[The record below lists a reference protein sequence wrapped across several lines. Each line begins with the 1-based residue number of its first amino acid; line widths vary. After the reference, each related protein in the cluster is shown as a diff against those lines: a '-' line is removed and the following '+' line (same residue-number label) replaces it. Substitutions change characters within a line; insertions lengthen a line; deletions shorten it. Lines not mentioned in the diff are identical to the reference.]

1 MNAVKLIVRS
11 AAYYWRTHL
20 GVAAG
25 AAVATAVLVGA
36 LVVGDSVRYTL
47 GTLALRRLGQT
58 TLAMSSA
65 DRFFRAEGADLDDFN
80 RIHPRKD
87 ALAGTPPTDLAAAMQ
102 ADLHAPLAPLL
113 LLDGS
118 ARTPDSTGLANQV
131 QVVGADGRFWAIGG
145 VADPLAGPASDD
157 TVINDHL
164 ARQLG
169 VGVGDV
175 VLLRVPVPSGLPREA
190 PLSTDRDAVV
200 AIRATVRAII
210 DDSHFGRFSLRANQ
224 LAPQSAFVQLAKLQQ
239 AVKLAGK
246 ANVLLVAGAG
256 DPRAPT
262 VAQADAA
269 LRKHL
274 SLADVGLQLRD
285 LGGGVLELRTG
296 RVFLDGDVGR
306 AALAVEHAMG
316 VLAYFVD
323 EVRLGDRAA
332 PYCILAGMDA
342 NRPGRPASP
351 VPSEMGDDE
360 IILNSWLADDLAA
373 RPGDKVTLTYRTL
386 GPLRMLEAAA
396 ATFRVRG
403 VVPIAG
409 AADDPNLMP
418 DFPGLADVKNCL
430 DWRPGVEVDT
440 HKLRPKDVDYW
451 NARRGTPKAFLTL
464 PAAQKM
470 WANRFGQL
478 TAVRYARSMGILPMS
493 TTGILP
499 VSSMGIL
506 PVQRTAKTTQ
516 GQDGPATHGQ
526 DGHAT
531 TRTTGILPVSSTGGT
546 PMLLPESTDQLAAE
560 ILRRI
565 DPRQIGM
572 YFTPVRQQALAA
584 AEPTSDFGGLFLGLS
599 FFLIIASVMLTG
611 LLFVFGI
618 EQRSRQVGLLLA
630 LGFGPWR
637 VRRWMLAE
645 GLVLAV
651 VGAIVGAAA
660 GLGYTRV
667 VLAGLATVWRGAAAS
682 SKILYHAEP
691 ATVVTGAAIG
701 VAVAV
706 VAMLITLWLQGRATP
721 RELLS
726 AGAQG
731 RLSGP
736 AGRGKRRAGLLVGG
750 LCIGGAIALVKS
762 AGSATGMAAAGAFFG
777 AGSMVLLGGLSLCY
791 CLLAKLGDSRRAG
804 PVSIAALGVRSTG
817 LRRWRSLTTA
827 GLLACGIFLVA
838 AVEVFRQDPHTAALN
853 RSSGT
858 GGFALYGESAVPI
871 LHDLNAV
878 ARGGQTAGGPQL
890 PAIDPNELAG
900 VSFVELRLHEGDD
913 ASCLNLNRAQSPRV
927 LGVKAAKLDGR
938 FSFVER
944 LGGASAADNPWL
956 LLDANLPGGA
966 VPAIGDDPTL
976 QWALHK
982 GLSQD
987 VTVLDERGRA
997 VKLRLVGK
1005 IGASIL
1011 QGSLLISDANFRR
1024 LFPSA
1029 SGYRAMLVDVP
1040 PAEAGKV
1047 RRDLMAALANTG
1059 LALTGAPERLAMFAE
1074 VQNTYLSIFAALG
1087 GLGLVLGCVAIGV
1100 VVLRNVL
1107 ERRGELALLRA
1118 VGFTRTRLTWMVLC
1132 EHWTLLALG
1141 MICGVAAALIAVTP
1155 ALRSPTAAVP
1165 LASWLT
1171 TLAAVAASGIL
1182 WTYLAA
1188 AAALRG
1194 NLLDALRN
1202 E

>member
-1 MNAVKLIVRS
+1 MGETPMPLTGETPMPLTGETPMPLPS
-11 AAYYWRTHL
+11 
-20 GVAAG
+20 G
-25 AAVATAVLVGA
+25 
-36 LVVGDSVRYTL
+36 
-47 GTLALRRLGQT
+47 
-58 TLAMSSA
+58 A
-65 DRFFRAEGADLDDFN
+65 DR
-80 RIHPRKD
+80 
-87 ALAGTPPTDLAAAMQ
+87 
-102 ADLHAPLAPLL
+102 
-113 LLDGS
+113 
-118 ARTPDSTGLANQV
+118 
-131 QVVGADGRFWAIGG
+131 
-145 VADPLAGPASDD
+145 
-157 TVINDHL
+157 
-164 ARQLG
+164 
-169 VGVGDV
+169 
-175 VLLRVPVPSGLPREA
+175 
-190 PLSTDRDAVV
+190 
-200 AIRATVRAII
+200 
-210 DDSHFGRFSLRANQ
+210 
-224 LAPQSAFVQLAKLQQ
+224 
-239 AVKLAGK
+239 
-246 ANVLLVAGAG
+246 
-256 DPRAPT
+256 
-262 VAQADAA
+262 
-269 LRKHL
+269 
-274 SLADVGLQLRD
+274 
-285 LGGGVLELRTG
+285 
-296 RVFLDGDVGR
+296 
-306 AALAVEHAMG
+306 
-316 VLAYFVD
+316 
-323 EVRLGDRAA
+323 
-332 PYCILAGMDA
+332 
-342 NRPGRPASP
+342 
-351 VPSEMGDDE
+351 
-360 IILNSWLADDLAA
+360 
-373 RPGDKVTLTYRTL
+373 
-386 GPLRMLEAAA
+386 
-396 ATFRVRG
+396 
-403 VVPIAG
+403 
-409 AADDPNLMP
+409 
-418 DFPGLADVKNCL
+418 
-430 DWRPGVEVDT
+430 
-440 HKLRPKDVDYW
+440 
-451 NARRGTPKAFLTL
+451 
-464 PAAQKM
+464 
-470 WANRFGQL
+470 
-478 TAVRYARSMGILPMS
+478 
-493 TTGILP
+493 
-499 VSSMGIL
+499 
-506 PVQRTAKTTQ
+506 
-516 GQDGPATHGQ
+516 
-526 DGHAT
+526 
-531 TRTTGILPVSSTGGT
+531 
-546 PMLLPESTDQLAAE
+546 LAAE
-560 ILRRI
+560 ILSRI
-565 DPRQIGM
+565 DPRQIGL

-630 LGFGPWR
+630 LGFRPWR

-645 GLVLAV
+645 GGVLAV

-682 SKILYHAEP
+682 SRILYHAEP
-691 ATVVTGAAIG
+691 ATIATGAAIG

-706 VAMLITLWLQGRATP
+706 AAMLITLWLQGRATP
-721 RELLS
+721 RELLA

-731 RLSGP
+731 RVSGP

-762 AGSATGMAAAGAFFG
+762 AGSATGMAATGAFFG
-777 AGSMVLLGGLSLCY
+777 AGGMVLLGGLSLCY
-791 CLLAKLGDSRRAG
+791 WLLAKLGDSRHAG

-838 AVEVFRQDPHTAALN
+838 AVEVFRLDPHAAALN
-853 RSSGT
+853 RSGGT
-858 GGFALYGESAVPI
+858 GGFALYGESATPI

-890 PAIDPNELAG
+890 LAIDPNELRG
-900 VSFVELRLHEGDD
+900 VSFVPLPVHEGDD

-927 LGVKAAKLDGR
+927 FGVKAARLDGR
-938 FSFVER
+938 FSFVES
-944 LGGASAADNPWL
+944 LGGARAGAAGTAGAGNPWL
-956 LLDANLPGGA
+956 LLDANLPSGA

-982 GLSQD
+982 DLGQD

-1005 IGASIL
+1005 IGGSIL

-1029 SGYRAMLVDVP
+1029 SGYRAMLIDAP
-1040 PAEAGKV
+1040 PGEAEKV

-1059 LALTGAPERLAMFAE
+1059 LALTGAPDRLAMFAE

-1118 VGFTRTRLTWMVLC
+1118 VGFTKGRLVWMVLC
-1132 EHWTLLALG
+1132 EHWTLLGLG
-1141 MICGVAAALIAVTP
+1141 MICGVAAAVIAVTP

>member
-1 MNAVKLIVRS
+1 MNAVKLILRG

-47 GTLALRRLGQT
+47 GTLALRRLGRT

-65 DRFFRAEGADLDDFN
+65 EGFFRAESVGNDAVRRNPVRSDAV
-80 RIHPRKD
+80 RRYPPKD
-87 ALAGTPPTDLAAAMQ
+87 ALTGTLQTDLAAAMQ
-102 ADLHAPLAPLL
+102 ADLPVPLAPVL

-118 ARTPDSTGLANQV
+118 ARTPDSAGLANNV
-131 QVVGADGRFWAIGG
+131 QVVGADRRFWAVGG
-145 VADPLAGPASDD
+145 LADPLAGAASDD
-157 TVINDHL
+157 AVINDHL

-169 VGVGDV
+169 VAVGDV

-190 PLSTDRDAVV
+190 PLSTDRDAVA

-224 LAPQSAFVQLAKLQQ
+224 LAPQTAFVQLAKLQQ
-239 AVKLAGK
+239 AVKLADK
-246 ANVLLVAGAG
+246 ANVMLVAGAD

-274 SLADVGLQLRD
+274 TLDDAGLQLRD
-285 LGGGVLELRTG
+285 LGAGVSELRTA
-296 RVFLDGDVGR
+296 RVFLDGDLGR
-306 AALAVEHAMG
+306 AALAVDHAAG

-342 NRPGRPASP
+342 NRPGSPPSP
-351 VPSEMGDDE
+351 VPPEMGDDE
-360 IILNSWLADDLAA
+360 ILLNSWLADDLSA

-386 GPLRMLEAAA
+386 GPLRTLETAA
-396 ATFRVRG
+396 ATFRVRAII
-403 VVPIAG
+403 PIAG

-418 DFPGLADVKNCL
+418 DFPGLADVKNCT

-464 PAAQKM
+464 RAAQKM
-470 WANRFGQL
+470 WGNRFGNL
-478 TAVRYARSMGILPMS
+478 TAVRYARS
-493 TTGILP
+493 TDILP
-499 VSSMGIL
+499 V
-506 PVQRTAKTTQ
+506 P
-516 GQDGPATHGQ
+516 
-526 DGHAT
+526 
-531 TRTTGILPVSSTGGT
+531 
-546 PMLLPESTDQLAAE
+546 LAAE
-560 ILRRI
+560 IIRRI

-572 YFTPVRQQALAA
+572 YFTPVRQQAVAA

-599 FFLIIASVMLTG
+599 FFLIVAAVLLTG

-630 LGFGPWR
+630 VGFRPWR
-637 VRRWMLAE
+637 VRRWLLAE
-645 GLVLAV
+645 GGVLAV
-651 VGAIVGAAA
+651 GGAIVGSAA

-667 VLAGLATVWRGAAAS
+667 VLAGLGGVWRGAAAS
-682 SKILYHAEP
+682 SRIIYHAEP
-691 ATVVTGAAIG
+691 VTVAMGAAIG

-706 VAMLITLWLQGRATP
+706 AAMLVTLWLQGRATP

-726 AGAQG
+726 AAAQG
-731 RLSGP
+731 RVSGP

-750 LCIGGAIALVKS
+750 LCIGGAIALVRS
-762 AGSATGMAAAGAFFG
+762 AGSAAGMAAAGAFFG
-777 AGSMVLLGGLSLCY
+777 AGSMVLPGGLALCY
-791 CLLAKLGDSRRAG
+791 SLLAKLGVYQHAG
-804 PVSIAALGVRSTG
+804 VVSVAALGVRSTG

-838 AVEVFRQDPHTAALN
+838 SVEVFRLDPRADALS
-853 RSSGT
+853 RSGGA
-858 GGFALYGESAVPI
+858 GGFALYGESATPI

-878 ARGGQTAGGPQL
+878 ARGGHTAGGPQL
-890 PAIDPNELAG
+890 PAIDPNELAD
-900 VSFVELRLHEGDD
+900 VNFVEFRVHDGDD
-913 ASCLNLNRAQSPRV
+913 ASCLNLNRARSPRV
-927 LGVKAAKLDGR
+927 LGVKPAKLDGR
-938 FSFVER
+938 FSFVEKWP
-944 LGGASAADNPWL
+944 GAGAASAGNAGAGTKGAGNPWM
-956 LLDANLPGGA
+956 LLDANLPDGA
-966 VPAIGDDPTL
+966 VPAIGDDPTI
-976 QWALHK
+976 QWALQK
-982 GLSQD
+982 GLGQD

-997 VKLRLVGK
+997 VKLRLVAK
-1005 IGASIL
+1005 IGSSIL

-1029 SGYRAMLVDVP
+1029 SGYRAVLVDAP
-1040 PAEAGKV
+1040 PAEAEKI
-1047 RRDLMAALANTG
+1047 RRDLMAALANNG
-1059 LALTGAPERLAMFAE
+1059 LELTAAPNRLAMFAE

-1118 VGFTRTRLTWMVLC
+1118 VGFTKARLVWMVLC
-1132 EHWTLLALG
+1132 EHWALLALG
-1141 MICGVAAALIAVTP
+1141 MVCGVAAAVIAVTP
-1155 ALRSPTAAVP
+1155 ALRSPTAAAP
-1165 LASWLT
+1165 LTSWLA

-1182 WTYLAA
+1182 WTCLAA

>member
-1 MNAVKLIVRS
+1 MNAVKLILRS

-47 GTLALRRLGQT
+47 GTLALRRLGRS
-58 TLAMSSA
+58 TLAMSSPE
-65 DRFFRAEGADLDDFN
+65 RFFRAEALDAPAPGRSDGG
-80 RIHPRKD
+80 
-87 ALAGTPPTDLAAAMQ
+87 LATSMQ
-102 ADLHAPLAPLL
+102 ADLPVPLAPLL

-118 ARTPDSTGLANQV
+118 ASTPDGTGLANHV
-131 QVVGADGRFWAIGG
+131 QVVGADERFWAIGG
-145 VADPLAGPASDD
+145 AADPLAGAKPGEA
-157 TVINDHL
+157 VINDHL

-169 VGVGDV
+169 LAVGDV
-175 VLLRVPVPSGLPREA
+175 VILRVPVPSGLPREA
-190 PLSTDRDAVV
+190 PLSTDRDAVA
-200 AIRATVRAII
+200 AIGATVRAII
-210 DDSHFGRFSLRANQ
+210 DDGHFGRFSLRANQ
-224 LAPQSAFVQLAKLQQ
+224 LAPQSAFVPLSTLQQ

-269 LRKHL
+269 LRRHL
-274 SLADVGLQLRD
+274 RLADAGLHLRD
-285 LGGGVLELRTG
+285 LGAGVRELRTA

-306 AALAVEHAMG
+306 AALAVDHAAG

-323 EVRLGDRAA
+323 EVRLAGRAA

-342 NRPGRPASP
+342 NRPGSPPSP

-360 IILNSWLADDLAA
+360 ILLNSWLAEDLAA
-373 RPGDKVTLTYRTL
+373 SPGDKVTLTYRTL
-386 GPLRMLEAAA
+386 GPLRTLETAA

-403 VVPIAG
+403 IVPIAG

-418 DFPGLADVKNCL
+418 DFPGLADVKDCRY
-430 DWRPGVEVDT
+430 WRPGLDVDT

-464 PAAQKM
+464 RAAQKM

-478 TAVRYARSMGILPMS
+478 TAVRYADSGLAVPAMSRTGVSPVPLP
-493 TTGILP
+493 G
-499 VSSMGIL
+499 G
-506 PVQRTAKTTQ
+506 A
-516 GQDGPATHGQ
+516 DGLET
-526 DGHAT
+526 
-531 TRTTGILPVSSTGGT
+531 
-546 PMLLPESTDQLAAE
+546 E
-560 ILRRI
+560 IVRRI

-572 YFTPVRQQALAA
+572 YFAPVRQQALAA

-599 FFLIIASVMLTG
+599 FFLIIASVMFTG

-630 LGFGPWR
+630 LGFRPWR
-637 VRRWMLAE
+637 VRWWMLAE
-645 GLVLAV
+645 GAVLAAIGAV
-651 VGAIVGAAA
+651 VGSAA

-667 VLAGLATVWRGAAAS
+667 VLAGLATLWRGAAAS
-682 SKILYHAEP
+682 SRILYHAEF
-691 ATVVTGAAIG
+691 ATVAGGAAVG
-701 VAVAV
+701 MAVAVA
-706 VAMLITLWLQGRATP
+706 AMLVTLWLQGRATP

-726 AGAQG
+726 AGTQG
-731 RLSGP
+731 RTSGP
-736 AGRGKRRAGLLVGG
+736 AGRGKRRAGLLIGG
-750 LCIGGAIALVKS
+750 LCVGGAVAIVKS

-777 AGSMVLLGGLSLCY
+777 AGSMVLLGGLALCY
-791 CLLAKLGDSRRAG
+791 WLLAKLGVSRHVG
-804 PVSIAALGVRSTG
+804 PLSITALGVRSTG

-838 AVEVFRQDPHTAALN
+838 AVEVFRLDPRTEALS
-853 RSSGT
+853 RSGGT
-858 GGFALYGESAVPI
+858 GGFALYGESATPI

-878 ARGGQTAGGPQL
+878 ARGRQTAGEPQL
-890 PAIDPNELAG
+890 PAIDPNELRG
-900 VSFVELRLHEGDD
+900 VSFVPLPVHEGDD

-927 LGVKAAKLDGR
+927 LGVKAAKLAGR
-938 FSFVER
+938 FSFVEKR
-944 LGGASAADNPWL
+944 PGAGAGAAGSPWT
-956 LLDANLPGGA
+956 LLDANLPDGA
-966 VPAIGDDPTL
+966 VPAIGDDPTI

-982 GLSQD
+982 DLGQD
-987 VTVLDERGRA
+987 VTVLDERGRD

-1005 IGASIL
+1005 IGGSIL
-1011 QGSLLISDANFRR
+1011 QGSLLISDTNFRR

-1029 SGYRAMLVDVP
+1029 GGYRAMLVDAP
-1040 PAEAGKV
+1040 PAEADKV
-1047 RRDLMAALANTG
+1047 RRHLMAALANNG
-1059 LALTGAPERLAMFAE
+1059 LELTPADERLAMFAE

-1118 VGFTRTRLTWMVLC
+1118 VGFTRPRLTWMVLC
-1132 EHWTLLALG
+1132 EHWVLLGLG
-1141 MICGVAAALIAVTP
+1141 MICGVAAAVIAVTP

>member
-20 GVAAG
+20 GVVAG

-65 DRFFRAEGADLDDFN
+65 DRFFRAKAVRSDAVRRYPAE
-80 RIHPRKD
+80 D
-87 ALAGTPPTDLAAAMQ
+87 ALTGTLRTDLAASMQ
-102 ADLHAPLAPLL
+102 ADVPVPLAPML

-118 ARTPDSTGLANQV
+118 AKTPDSAGLANNV
-131 QVVGADGRFWAIGG
+131 QVVGADERFWAIGG
-145 VADPLAGPASDD
+145 VADPLAGAAPDEA
-157 TVINDHL
+157 VINDHL

-175 VLLRVPVPSGLPREA
+175 ILLRVPVPSGLPREA
-190 PLSTDRDAVV
+190 PLSTDRDAVA
-200 AIRATVRAII
+200 AIRVTIRAIV

-224 LAPQSAFVQLAKLQQ
+224 LAPQTAFVPLATLQQ

-262 VAQADAA
+262 VSQANAA

-274 SLADVGLQLRD
+274 RLADAGLQLRD
-285 LGGGVLELRTG
+285 LGSGVRELRTA
-296 RVFLDGDVGR
+296 RVFLDSDVGR
-306 AALAVEHAMG
+306 AAMGVDHALG

-342 NRPGRPASP
+342 NRPGSP
-351 VPSEMGDDE
+351 PSLLPPEMTDDE
-360 IILNSWLADDLAA
+360 IILNSWLAEDLAA
-373 RPGDKVTLTYRTL
+373 KPGDKVTLTYRTL
-386 GPLRMLEAAA
+386 GPLRTLDTGS

-409 AADDPNLMP
+409 AADDLNLMP
-418 DFPGLADVKNCL
+418 DFPGLADVNNCL

-451 NARRGTPKAFLTL
+451 NTHRGTPKAFLTL
-464 PAAQKM
+464 AAAQKM
-470 WANRFGQL
+470 WANRFGEL
-478 TAVRYARSMGILPMS
+478 TAVRYADDVAGEAPAATQKMWGNRFGEL
-493 TTGILP
+493 
-499 VSSMGIL
+499 
-506 PVQRTAKTTQ
+506 TAVRYVNDVA
-516 GQDGPATHGQ
+516 GEA
-526 DGHAT
+526 
-531 TRTTGILPVSSTGGT
+531 
-546 PMLLPESTDQLAAE
+546 LAAE
-560 ILRRI
+560 IIQRI

-572 YFTPVRQQALAA
+572 YFTPVREQALAA

-599 FFLIIASVMLTG
+599 FFLIIAAVLLTG

-630 LGFGPWR
+630 VGFRPWR

-645 GLVLAV
+645 GGVLAV
-651 VGAIVGAAA
+651 VGAVVGATA

-667 VLAGLATVWRGAAAS
+667 VLAGLGGVWRGAAAS
-682 SKILYHAEP
+682 SRILYHAEP
-691 ATVVTGAAIG
+691 ATVAMGAAIG

-706 VAMLITLWLQGRATP
+706 AAMLITLWLQGRATP

-731 RLSGP
+731 RVSGP
-736 AGRGKRRAGLLVGG
+736 AGRGKRRAGLIIGG
-750 LCIGGAIALVKS
+750 LCIGGAIVIVKS
-762 AGSATGMAAAGAFFG
+762 AGSATGMAAAGEFFG
-777 AGSMVLLGGLSLCY
+777 AGGLVLLGGLSWCY
-791 CLLAKLGDSRRAG
+791 WLLAKLGVSRRAG
-804 PVSIAALGVRSTG
+804 PVSLAALGVRSAG
-817 LRRWRSLTTA
+817 LRRWRSLTTV

-838 AVEVFRQDPHTAALN
+838 AVEVFRLDPHAEALS

-858 GGFALYGESAVPI
+858 GGFALYGESATPI
-871 LHDLNAV
+871 LHDLNAF
-878 ARGGQTAGGPQL
+878 ARGQRTAGGPQL
-890 PAIDPNELAG
+890 PAIDPNEVRG

-927 LGVKAAKLDGR
+927 LGVKAARLDGR
-938 FSFVER
+938 FSFVEKWP
-944 LGGASAADNPWL
+944 GAGANAAAGATDTKNPWL
-956 LLDANLPGGA
+956 LLDANLPDGA

-982 GLSQD
+982 NLGQD

-997 VKLRLVGK
+997 VKLRLVAK
-1005 IGASIL
+1005 IDSSIL

-1029 SGYRAMLVDVP
+1029 SGYRAMLVDAP
-1040 PAEAGKV
+1040 PAEAEKV
-1047 RRDLMAALANTG
+1047 RRDLMAALANNG
-1059 LALTGAPERLAMFAE
+1059 LALTGAAERLAMFAE

-1118 VGFTRTRLTWMVLC
+1118 VGFTRTRLTWMILC

-1141 MICGVAAALIAVTP
+1141 MICGIAAAVIAVTP
-1155 ALRSPTAAVP
+1155 ALRSPTAAAP